1 MLLLMCNCYFALC
14 FVYFIRSS
22 TFPCPFLTRYEIG
35 LRGFLA
41 RSSLLCLTSFKSFV
55 TVFLMYSLFFSLL
68 ISPPAP
74 NCLTFLVTWS
84 PFLWNASTNVSF
96 PQSYVLF
103 FQSNHLSLCLVYWHL
118 PPKITFLSIL
128 PLERYFQIFINM
140 PSYAFLL

>member
-1 MLLLMCNCYFALC
+1 MLCLLYSMINHHP
-14 FVYFIRSS
+14 
-22 TFPCPFLTRYEIG
+22 TDYEIG

-41 RSSLLCLTSFKSFV
+41 RSSLSIFLCPFPTLAFLLSCLTSFKSLV

-96 PQSYVLF
+96 PKSYVLF
-103 FQSNHLSLCLVYWHL
+103 LQSNHLSLCLVYWHL
-118 PPKITFLSIL
+118 PPKITFLSLL
-128 PLERYFQIFINM
+128 PLERYFQIFINL